1 MAKPN
6 QKSPAIAIIDPLG
19 GHGGHHYYIDGLA
32 RGLVNAGVDVSVSV
46 SAHTPI
52 SGHEPYRIRQTFG
65 TIFSSKPKWI
75 RGLTFV
81 AGALNSLFLARLG
94 GIRVINYHFFHYEW
108 MELLV
113 VSVARALGLRLVA
126 TVHDVESF
134 CNRGNA
140 FIRHRVI
147 STAAAIIVHNEF
159 SRQTL
164 MAGANLAGRSV
175 AVIPHGHYRQAFFD
189 PPDRL
194 DARARLGLDLDS
206 FVFLFFGN
214 SRPEKGLAQLIRA
227 AAEVPRD
234 TDWTLLVAGK
244 MNPDQLAFYQGL
256 VDECA
261 LGDRV
266 SIYAK
271 HISDKDTPSFYCS
284 ANLVVVPY
292 HTIYESGV
300 TIMAQTLG
308 VPVLA
313 SDLPPLIEATDH
325 GRCGLLFDRED
336 ARALGRALCAAI
348 ASGEG
353 ELDRLGRL
361 GQERTLNLRSWDRI
375 GRMTRDLVEQT
386 LDHPPWE
393 R

>member
-1 MAKPN
+1 MAKSN
-6 QKSPAIAIIDPLG
+6 HRSPAIVIIDPLG
-19 GHGGHHYYIDGLA
+19 GHGGLHYYVDGMA
-32 RGLVNAGVDVSVSV
+32 RGLVNAGVDVSVFV

-52 SGHEPYRIRQTFG
+52 SGCEPYRIRQTFG
-65 TIFSSKPKWI
+65 AVFSSKPKWI
-75 RGLTFV
+75 RGVTFV
-81 AGALNSLFLARLG
+81 AGALNSLFRARLG
-94 GIRVINYHFFHYEW
+94 GICVINYHFFHYEW

-113 VSVARALGLRLVA
+113 VSIARVLGLRLVA
-126 TVHDVESF
+126 TIHDIESF
-134 CNRGNA
+134 GGRGDD
-140 FIRHRVI
+140 FIRNRVI

-164 MAGANLAGRSV
+164 VAGADLAGRRV
-175 AVIPHGHYRQAFFD
+175 AVIPHGHYRHVFSD

-194 DARARLGLDLDS
+194 DARARLGLDPDR

-214 SRPEKGLAQLIRA
+214 SRPEKGLERLIRA
-227 AAEVPRD
+227 VAESPLD

-244 MNPDQLAFYQGL
+244 MKPDQLAFYQGV

-261 LGDRV
+261 LGGRV
-266 SIYAK
+266 RIDAR
-271 HISDKDTPSFYCS
+271 HIPDEDAPSYYRS

-313 SDLPPLIEATDH
+313 SDLPPLVEATDH
-325 GRCGLLFDRED
+325 GRCGLLFDSKD
-336 ARALGRALCAAI
+336 APALSRALRAAI
-348 ASGEG
+348 AAGG
-353 ELDRLGRL
+353 DELDRLGRL
-361 GQERTLNLRSWDRI
+361 GQERALEVRSWDRI
-375 GRMTRDLVEQT
+375 GRMTRDLIEQT
-386 LDHPPWE
+386 LDDPTGE